1 MAMKKILLWM
11 VAGVLVASPMA
22 MRPAVAQKAA
32 AASQDGYNPNTWS
45 REDATRIVQQV
56 RHELLSLTNYGV
68 FDSLS
73 FGIQGKS
80 IVLKGYASRPTLK
93 SDAERAVKKIDGVA
107 GVVNQI
113 VVLPNSPND
122 DSIRV
127 GVYRRIYG
135 NPVLRKYTGSP
146 VGFGQFPST
155 ARAAGGITVDPPQGY
170 HAIHIIVNR
179 GHVILTGVVNSE
191 SDANI
196 AFMQANSTPGAFSVD
211 NDLLYPGQTPKEK

>member
-1 MAMKKILLWM
+1 MKRILLWT
-11 VAGVLVASPMA
+11 VAGVLTVLPMSSA
-22 MRPAVAQKAA
+22 TAQKAA
-32 AASQDGYNPNTWS
+32 PAPQQDAYNQNTWS
-45 REDATRIVQQV
+45 REDATRIVQKV

-73 FGIQGKS
+73 FGVQGKS

-93 SDAERAVKKIDGVA
+93 SDAARAVKKIEGVA

-113 VVLPNSPND
+113 VVLPNSPMD
-122 DSIRV
+122 DQIRV

-135 NPVLRKYTGSP
+135 NAVLRKYTGSP
-146 VGFGQFPST
+146 VGFGQFPSV
-155 ARAAGGITVDPPQGY
+155 ARMAGGITMDPPQGY

-191 SDANI
+191 TDANI
-196 AFMQANSTPGAFSVD
+196 AGMEANSTPNAFSVD
-211 NDLLYPGQTPKEK
+211 NDLLYPGEKPKE

>member
-1 MAMKKILLWM
+1 MAMKKILLWT
-11 VAGVLVASPMA
+11 VAGVLAAGPA
-22 MRPAVAQKAA
+22 MAQKAA

-127 GVYRRIYG
+127 GVYRRVYG
-135 NPVLRKYTGSP
+135 NAVLRKYTGSP
-146 VGFGQFPST
+146 VGFGQFPSI
-155 ARAAGGITVDPPQGY
+155 ARAAGGITMDPPQGY

-179 GHVILTGVVNSE
+179 GHVTLTGVVNSE
-191 SDANI
+191 GDANI
-196 AFMQANSTPGAFSVD
+196 AGMEANSTPGAFSVD
-211 NDLLYPGQTPKEK
+211 NDLLYPGQTPKE

>member
-1 MAMKKILLWM
+1 MRKILLWT
-11 VAGVLVASPMA
+11 VAGVLAAAPVVS
-22 MRPAVAQKAA
+22 PAVAQKAA
-32 AASQDGYNPNTWS
+32 AAPQQDAYNPNTWS
-45 REDATRIVQQV
+45 REDGTRIVQQV

-113 VVLPNSPND
+113 VVLPNSPMD
-122 DSIRV
+122 DQIRV
-127 GVYRRIYG
+127 GVYRRVYG
-135 NPVLRKYTGSP
+135 NAVLRKYTGSP
-146 VGFGQFPST
+146 VGFGMFPSV
-155 ARAAGGITVDPPQGY
+155 ARAAGGITMDPPLGY

-179 GHVILTGVVNSE
+179 GHVTLTGVVNSE

-196 AFMQANSTPGAFSVD
+196 AGMEANSTPNAFSVD
-211 NDLLYPGQTPKEK
+211 NDLLYPGEKPKE

>member
-1 MAMKKILLWM
+1 MKRIVIGTVAAVLAMMPMMAN
-11 VAGVLVASPMA
+11 S
-22 MRPAVAQKAA
+22 AVAQKAA
-32 AASQDGYNPNTWS
+32 TAAAQQDAYNPNTWS
-45 REDATRIVQQV
+45 QEDATRIVQQV

-73 FGIQGKS
+73 FGIQGKT

-93 SDAERAVKKIDGVA
+93 KDAERAVKKIDGVA

-127 GVYRRIYG
+127 GVYRRVYG
-135 NPVLRKYTGSP
+135 NAVLRKYTGSP
-146 VGFGQFPST
+146 VGFGQFPSI
-155 ARAAGGITVDPPQGY
+155 ARAAGGITMDPPQGY

-179 GHVILTGVVNSE
+179 GHVILTGVVNNE

-196 AFMQANSTPGAFSVD
+196 AGMQANSTPGAFSVD
-211 NDLLYPGQTPKEK
+211 NDLLYPGEKPKE

>member
-1 MAMKKILLWM
+1 MKRILLWTM
-11 VAGVLVASPMA
+11 AGVWAAAPMSSA
-22 MRPAVAQKAA
+22 MAQKTVATPGL
-32 AASQDGYNPNTWS
+32 QQQYNRNTWNE
-45 REDATRIVQQV
+45 EDATRIVKQV

-93 SDAERAVKKIDGVA
+93 KDAEQAVKKIDGVA

-113 VVLPNSPND
+113 VVLPNSPMD
-122 DSIRV
+122 DQIRID
-127 GVYRRIYG
+127 VYQRVYG
-135 NPVLRKYTGSP
+135 NTVLRKYTGSP
-146 VGFGQFPST
+146 VGFGQFPSV
-155 ARAAGGITVDPPQGY
+155 ARAAGGITMDPPLGY

-179 GHVILTGVVNSE
+179 GHVILTGVVNNE

-196 AFMQANSTPGAFSVD
+196 AGMQANSAPNAFSVD
-211 NDLLYPGQTPKEK
+211 NDLLYPGQTPKE

>member
-1 MAMKKILLWM
+1 MKKILLWT
-11 VAGVLVASPMA
+11 VAGMLAAAPMVVSPA
-22 MRPAVAQKAA
+22 IAQKPAA
-32 AASQDGYNPNTWS
+32 APTQDAYNPNTWNS
-45 REDATRIVQQV
+45 EDATRIVHQV

-73 FGIQGKS
+73 FGIQGKT

-127 GVYRRIYG
+127 GVYRRVYG
-135 NPVLRKYTGSP
+135 NAVLRKYTGSP
-146 VGFGQFPST
+146 VGFGVFPSV
-155 ARAAGGITVDPPQGY
+155 ARAAGGITMDPPQGY

-179 GHVILTGVVNSE
+179 GHVTLTGVVNSE

>member
-1 MAMKKILLWM
+1 MKKILLWT
-11 VAGVLVASPMA
+11 VAGVLVASPVA

-32 AASQDGYNPNTWS
+32 AAPQQEEYNRNTWGS
-45 REDATRIVQQV
+45 EDATRIVQQV
-56 RHELLSLTNYGV
+56 RHALLSLTNYGV

-73 FGIQGKS
+73 FGIQGKTV
-80 IVLKGYASRPTLK
+80 VLKGYASRPTLK

-113 VVLPNSPND
+113 VVLPNSPMD

-127 GVYRRIYG
+127 GVYRRVYG
-135 NPVLRKYTGSP
+135 NAVLRKYTGSP
-146 VGFGQFPST
+146 VGFGQFPSI